1 MNIAHQRHSSGDSV
15 EPETL
20 ARLARLRYV
29 SDEDAGYSR
38 RQNGHENLYLTAR
51 GKQLRTPRE
60 LRRLEHLAIPPA
72 WTDVWIC
79 RFATGHL
86 QATGRD
92 DRRRKQYL
100 YHDRWSEFASI
111 AKFVRIEQFGV
122 ELPKLRRAIARDL
135 SGRGL
140 TRTRVLA
147 GMVAL
152 LDATSIRVGNE
163 EYVRQNGSYG
173 LATLRTRHVIE
184 TNRHVELRFKAKGG
198 INREVVVDE
207 QRLVGLMKQLKTL
220 RGAHVF
226 QYLDENE
233 QIRLATSSDV
243 NDYLL
248 DAMGHPF
255 TAKDFRTWKA
265 SALAAA
271 LLFNQPIVD
280 TLQLRTRAIKNTLA
294 EVAAA
299 LANTPAVCRKY
310 YVHPGLLEGY
320 EHGTFHQVIQ
330 QFKPQRK
337 RLFGRDEQILAHF
350 LRRWKPA
357 RKKSAVS

>member
-38 RQNGHENLYLTAR
+38 RQNGHGNLFLTAR
-51 GKQLRTPRE
+51 GKQLRNPRE

-100 YHDRWSEFASI
+100 YHDRWSEFANI

-122 ELPKLRRAIARDL
+122 QLPKLRRAIARDL
-135 SGRGL
+135 SGSEL

-173 LATLRTRHVIE
+173 LTTPRTRHVTE
-184 TNRHVELRFKAKGG
+184 KNRHVELSFKAKGG
-198 INREVVVDE
+198 FQRDVDVDE
-207 QRLVGLMKQLKTL
+207 KRLVRLMKQLMTL
-220 RGAHVF
+220 KGAHVF
-226 QYLDENE
+226 QYLDGNE

-243 NDYLL
+243 SD
-248 DAMGHPF
+248 
-255 TAKDFRTWKA
+255 
-265 SALAAA
+265 
-271 LLFNQPIVD
+271 
-280 TLQLRTRAIKNTLA
+280 
-294 EVAAA
+294 
-299 LANTPAVCRKY
+299 
-310 YVHPGLLEGY
+310 
-320 EHGTFHQVIQ
+320 
-330 QFKPQRK
+330 
-337 RLFGRDEQILAHF
+337 
-350 LRRWKPA
+350 
-357 RKKSAVS
+357 